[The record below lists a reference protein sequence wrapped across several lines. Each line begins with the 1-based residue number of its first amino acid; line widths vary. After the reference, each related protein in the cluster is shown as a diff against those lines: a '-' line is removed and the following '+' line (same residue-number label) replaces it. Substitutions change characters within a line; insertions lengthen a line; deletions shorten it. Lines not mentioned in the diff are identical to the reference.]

1 MKKVTFVAALILF
14 LAPFAFGQA
23 HGDLN
28 HVEIGVF
35 AHYFRLHPTH
45 SNFAGVGGRL
55 GVNVT
60 NNVQFEAEMSYDFN
74 RVFTEG
80 FADTSGTLTSVR
92 SDIRVLHGLFGP
104 KLQTGSGP
112 VRLFGTVKGG
122 FINFR
127 FDPTPGIVS
136 GFTSSVENLRDD
148 NVDGVLYPGGGAEAF
163 FGPIG
168 LRLDVGDEIY
178 FNHGA
183 HNNLTVS
190 FGPTV
195 RF

>member
-1 MKKVTFVAALILF
+1 MRKITYVVAALLF
-14 LAPFAFGQA
+14 ASPLTFGQA
-23 HGDLN
+23 HGSLN
-28 HVEIGVF
+28 HVEIGAF
-35 AHYFRLHPTH
+35 AHYFRLHPTD
-45 SNFAGVGGRL
+45 SNFVGLGGRL

-74 RVFTEG
+74 RVFTED
-80 FADTSGTLTSVR
+80 FSDTSGTLTSVR

-104 KLQTGSGP
+104 KLQTGGGP

-127 FDPTPGIVS
+127 FDPMPGIVS

-183 HNNLTVS
+183 HNNLVVT